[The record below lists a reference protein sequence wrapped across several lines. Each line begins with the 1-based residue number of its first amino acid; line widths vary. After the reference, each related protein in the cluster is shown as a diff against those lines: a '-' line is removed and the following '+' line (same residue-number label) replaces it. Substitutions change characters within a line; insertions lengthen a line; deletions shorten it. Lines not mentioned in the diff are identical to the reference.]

1 MSSYPRKENA
11 RSRRAAHACARCHS
25 RKVRCDGSITGFPC
39 TNCRLDARPCT
50 LHSRK
55 RDKEEKQLFRTISK
69 ERCNAYRTPVPDR
82 INLTFVKSQMA
93 LKVPIQEVLD
103 VFVKHY
109 FLYVHPFLP
118 VIDEAVFWKK
128 YRRSDA
134 SAGKISTLHF
144 QTMLFAASPFIPI
157 EAAKACGYDS
167 LISARDDLYRRAK
180 RLYESGIENDRLA
193 ISQACLLLTW
203 YSTDA
208 ERSTNSRWLRIAIR
222 YAKKEHAHLY
232 HKLPQLRPGRKVSDL
247 KRLWWCCMIRD
258 RIISLGM
265 RRPIQITPDEFDLQL
280 QEGLSFQDLEEEC
293 LNSEVYTPE
302 TKIAL
307 CSVLASL
314 CHLVAAVTEV
324 IMLVYPATQNMP
336 FSLADRLDQLN
347 RLEETKFALLDW
359 ELNWVANPDGK
370 EYYVHPSL
378 TLYTNLCAIYFQS
391 ARIALCNR
399 ICLLIGHNAS
409 LTDET
414 DLSRI
419 ESCRA
424 DIASAICSTAHN
436 VKQIILN
443 GVADKL
449 PISALACILFP
460 QILLSIQTQLSPTP
474 EDKELHELMLVF
486 FTEIFRFFRS
496 QYYTR
501 LILAVSWKALELCRP
516 QTQTQTLLQPQ
527 PSSDTSDTSIDTS
540 MISCDN
546 GSSGNSGSNE
556 PILHNQPLHNQPPLN
571 SDNALLFYPDLFQLK
586 LTEYIRLLRFVD
598 EFMSLRGTPGEN
610 ATYQTPAPAP
620 ATAPAPALAPA
631 IQSQFQL
638 QRPQV
643 RPHGRAYSQ
652 ASICSTSSIQPAF
665 TATAATAVSAVDS
678 PKDSST
684 IYSVDG
690 AAEEPTNPKW
700 TEDYFWVYF
709 GEKELEGESPQTAV
723 AANADSPN
731 NSSSG
736 ITGSGCGSV
745 NGSENGDGRSPRSQ
759 SSIPSRE
766 SGYPGTLVKGE
777 EHYSAIEIGITCRE
791 SLTVPAPADLDS
803 ASTTVQNMLDCL
815 PLSGE

>member
-1 MSSYPRKENA
+1 MSSHPRKENA
-11 RSRRAAHACARCHS
+11 RSRRAARACARCHS

-50 LHSRK
+50 LHSGR
-55 RDKEEKQLFRTISK
+55 RDKEKQLFRAISK
-69 ERCNAYRTPVPDR
+69 EPSNAYLTLAPNR

-93 LKVPIQEVLD
+93 LRVPIQEVLD
-103 VFVKHY
+103 ILVKHY

-118 VIDEAVFWKK
+118 VVDEAVFWTK
-128 YRRSDA
+128 YRSLDA
-134 SAGKISTLHF
+134 SAGKISTLLF

-157 EAAKACGYDS
+157 EAAKVCGYDS

-180 RLYESGIENDRLA
+180 RLYESGIEKDHLV
-193 ISQACLLLTW
+193 ISQACLLLSW

-208 ERSTNSRWLRIAIR
+208 ERSINSRWLRIAIR
-222 YAKKEHAHLY
+222 YAQKERAHIY
-232 HKLPQLRPGRKVSDL
+232 HKLPQLGTGRKVSDL

-280 QEGLSFQDLEEEC
+280 QQGLSFQDLEEEC

-307 CSVLASL
+307 CGVLASL
-314 CHLVAAVTEV
+314 CHLVAAVTDM
-324 IMLVYPATQNMP
+324 IMLVYPTTQSMP
-336 FSLADRLDQLN
+336 FSLADRRVQLN
-347 RLEETKFALLDW
+347 RLEKTKFALLDW

-370 EYYVHPSL
+370 EYYIHPSL

-399 ICLLIGHNAS
+399 ICLLIGHNAY

-414 DLSRI
+414 DLPRI

-424 DIASAICSTAHN
+424 DLASAICSTAHN
-436 VKQIILN
+436 VKQLILN

-449 PISALACILFP
+449 PISAVAYTLFP

-486 FTEIFRFFRS
+486 FTEVFRFFRS

-516 QTQTQTLLQPQ
+516 QTQTQALLQLQ
-527 PSSDTSDTSIDTS
+527 TSSDTSDTSIDTS
-540 MISCDN
+540 VISGDN
-546 GSSGNSGSNE
+546 GSSSNSGGNE
-556 PILHNQPLHNQPPLN
+556 LILHNQPPLIT
-571 SDNALLFYPDLFQLK
+571 DNALFYYPDLFQLK
-586 LTEYIRLLRFVD
+586 LTEYIRLLRYVD
-598 EFMSLRGTPGEN
+598 EFMSLSSTPGEN
-610 ATYQTPAPAP
+610 AIYQTPAPA
-620 ATAPAPALAPA
+620 
-631 IQSQFQL
+631 IQSQPQL
-638 QRPQV
+638 ERPQV
-643 RPHGRAYSQ
+643 HAHARTYSQ
-652 ASICSTSSIQPAF
+652 ASICSISSIHPVV

-690 AAEEPTNPKW
+690 AAEDPTSPKW

-723 AANADSPN
+723 TADAGSTSS
-731 NSSSG
+731 SSSG
-736 ITGSGCGSV
+736 VNGFGGGSVSGSGGESG
-745 NGSENGDGRSPRSQ
+745 NGGSPRSQ

-766 SGYPGTLVKGE
+766 SGSPSMPMKGGE
-777 EHYSAIEIGITCRE
+777 KHNAIETGSTCRE
-791 SLTVPAPADLDS
+791 SLTVPAPAVS
-803 ASTTVQNMLDCL
+803 ASTAVRNMLDCL
-815 PLSGE
+815 PLLGE